1 MTTER
6 IIQYDGKIDFYNL
19 QLMQLTESDITSET
33 TDNQVSKKLID
44 KDGNIVMLIEAQT
57 MDYYSNDDINATK
70 GCFIKR
76 FEFVK
81 ELVNTR
87 PWLNFIASFMT
98 GVRYRMVWSNNQ
110 KFLAYYNYIWS
121 QKIEEEQCVIAEL
134 LDMKVVHKKN
144 DIVTYIG
151 KLQN

>member
-57 MDYYSNDDINATK
+57 MDYYSNDDLSTILDKVFGGNLDEQEK
-70 GCFIKR
+70 
-76 FEFVK
+76 
-81 ELVNTR
+81 LLNVNR
-87 PWLNFIASFMT
+87 IAALIST
-98 GVRYRMVWSNNQ
+98 SSR
-110 KFLAYYNYIWS
+110 
-121 QKIEEEQCVIAEL
+121 EP
-134 LDMKVVHKKN
+134 
-144 DIVTYIG
+144 
-151 KLQN
+151 